1 MFIGFEAF
9 IIAIRLMLS
18 DNISYDVSGNELQE
32 LIEYRLSGKKS
43 IFTHVI
49 SLEWYLT
56 KLTKKGD
63 WFQFPF
69 LLIFQRLPDNN
80 GQETTPSVS
89 VKTTANGG
97 VLLFLEEV
105 QCG

>member
-69 LLIFQRLPDNN
+69 CLSFSVYRTTMVGRLRQAFP
-80 GQETTPSVS
+80 
-89 VKTTANGG
+89 
-97 VLLFLEEV
+97 
-105 QCG
+105 